1 MRTVKEEIVNINSLT
16 EAISSDI
23 VEARNAMEKELLET
37 SNYQVFT
44 LQRPLEA
51 GGLNRV
57 LEVEMTGIEL
67 ERSFQLS

>member
-1 MRTVKEEIVNINSLT
+1 
-16 EAISSDI
+16 
-23 VEARNAMEKELLET
+23 MENELLET
-37 SNYQVFT
+37 SNYQSFT